1 MDKTLILAV
10 AGAGKTTEII
20 NNIKKDDKT
29 LIITYTENN
38 YNILKNNIIKKSFL
52 YIAIILVFIGIF
64 LVNFIFSPVFM
75 SNKYKNRI
83 NKI

>member
-38 YNILKNNIIKKSFL
+38 YNILKNNIIKKFKSIPDNIKTYNMFQAKL
-52 YIAIILVFIGIF
+52 RY
-64 LVNFIFSPVFM
+64 S
-75 SNKYKNRI
+75 
-83 NKI
+83 

>member
-38 YNILKNNIIKKSFL
+38 YNILKNNIIKKFKGIPDNIKIYTYFTFL
-52 YIAIILVFIGIF
+52 YRFCF
-64 LVNFIFSPVFM
+64 LPLKKGFKV
-75 SNKYKNRI
+75 KG
-83 NKI
+83 

>member
-38 YNILKNNIIKKSFL
+38 YNILKNNIIKKFKG
-52 YIAIILVFIGIF
+52 IPDNKKFIHTLLF
-64 LVNFIFSPVFM
+64 YTDFAFYL
-75 SNKYKNRI
+75 
-83 NKI
+83 

>member
-38 YNILKNNIIKKSFL
+38 YNILKNNIIKKFKGIPDNIKIYTYFTFL
-52 YIAIILVFIGIF
+52 YRFCF
-64 LVNFIFSPVFM
+64 LPL
-75 SNKYKNRI
+75 
-83 NKI
+83 

>member
-29 LIITYTENN
+29 LIIT
-38 YNILKNNIIKKSFL
+38 
-52 YIAIILVFIGIF
+52 
-64 LVNFIFSPVFM
+64 
-75 SNKYKNRI
+75 
-83 NKI
+83 

>member
-38 YNILKNNIIKKSFL
+38 YNILKNNIIKKFKGIPDNIKIYTYWTYVKFL
-52 YIAIILVFIGIF
+52 DTFF
-64 LVNFIFSPVFM
+64 
-75 SNKYKNRI
+75 
-83 NKI
+83 